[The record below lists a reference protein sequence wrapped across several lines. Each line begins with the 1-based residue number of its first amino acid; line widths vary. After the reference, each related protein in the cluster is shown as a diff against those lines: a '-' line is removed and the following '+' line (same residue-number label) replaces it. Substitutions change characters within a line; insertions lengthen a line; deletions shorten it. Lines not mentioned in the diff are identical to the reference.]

1 VYVWF
6 SILNQICRQKS
17 IISTKYLQLV
27 ADSTPEQNDRAPG
40 LVLVKMVVTRVVYI
54 CMLTH
59 EGRPVSPMGRPRSQ
73 RNGQGHSRCRGR
85 GSIHIHIHICLRGW
99 RRPEDTKEGGAGE
112 EGFRVRCGRGRSH
125 TLTPVTRNTYE
136 TS

>member
-6 SILNQICRQKS
+6 SIQNQIRRQKS
-17 IISTKYLQLV
+17 TISTKYLQLV
-27 ADSTPEQNDRAPG
+27 ADSTLEQNDRAPG
-40 LVLVKMVVTRVVYI
+40 LVLVKTAVTRVVYI

-59 EGRPVSPMGRPRSQ
+59 EGRPVSPIWWPRSR
-73 RNGQGHSRCRGR
+73 RNGQGHSGCRGR
-85 GSIHIHIHICLRGW
+85 GSIHIHICLRGW
-99 RRPEDTKEGGAGE
+99 RHLEDTKEGGVGE

-125 TLTPVTRNTYE
+125 TLTPVTKNTYE

>member
-6 SILNQICRQKS
+6 GILNQIRRQKS

-40 LVLVKMVVTRVVYI
+40 LVLVKTTVTRVVYI

-59 EGRPVSPMGRPRSQ
+59 EGRPVSPMWRPRSR
-73 RNGQGHSRCRGR
+73 RNGQGHSCCRGR
-85 GSIHIHIHICLRGW
+85 GSIHIHICLRGW
-99 RRPEDTKEGGAGE
+99 RRPKDTKEDPKDGQMHE
-112 EGFRVRCGRGRSH
+112 HINRTYTIRVWDCS
-125 TLTPVTRNTYE
+125 LSTRRLPY
-136 TS
+136 

>member
-6 SILNQICRQKS
+6 SIQNQIRRQKS
-17 IISTKYLQLV
+17 TIFTKYLQLV

-40 LVLVKMVVTRVVYI
+40 LVLVKTDVTRVVYI

-59 EGRPVSPMGRPRSQ
+59 EGRLVSPIWWPRSQ

-85 GSIHIHIHICLRGW
+85 GSIHIHICLRGW
-99 RRPEDTKEGGAGE
+99 HHPEDTKEGGVRE
-112 EGFRVRCGRGRSH
+112 EEFRVRCERGRSH